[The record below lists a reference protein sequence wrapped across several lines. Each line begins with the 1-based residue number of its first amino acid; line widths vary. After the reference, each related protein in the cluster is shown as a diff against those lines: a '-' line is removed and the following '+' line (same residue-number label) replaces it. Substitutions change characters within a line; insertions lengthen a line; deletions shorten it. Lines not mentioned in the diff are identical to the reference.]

1 MSFDP
6 NEGAG
11 FWWANGLNTFTRN
24 VSVEN
29 DEYGYRYDMQKRSNF
44 DPTLPIRQPDGSEK
58 MVDVRQIPIWRFEDN
73 EAHAEGFNISGSAA
87 THLRNIVVQ
96 RPEQFK
102 DRWPLVNRGVG
113 TRVPPITNGVP
124 IFIHDHYGLGRHAK
138 VVSIAAKDLMED
150 GHPYREEPGLTSHE
164 SRVTEVSDVAWPELL
179 NPRDDLPPA
188 TVVTSVRSHLAKLVV
203 AGVTHDNGEIV
214 SLRVNGLEA
223 KLINSSSGV
232 VHWSLEMPV
241 PIDGRLTAVATDAA
255 SNVEQNGHTW
265 LFVTHNL
272 AIAP

>member
-73 EAHAEGFNISGSAA
+73 EAHA
-87 THLRNIVVQ
+87 
-96 RPEQFK
+96 
-102 DRWPLVNRGVG
+102 
-113 TRVPPITNGVP
+113 
-124 IFIHDHYGLGRHAK
+124 
-138 VVSIAAKDLMED
+138 AAKDLMED

-223 KLINSSSGV
+223 NLINSSSGV
-232 VHWSLEMPV
+232 VHWSLEMTV
-241 PIDGRLTAVATDAA
+241 NIDGRLTAVANIPGGFIRNECGMA
-255 SNVEQNGHTW
+255 SSHT
-265 LFVTHNL
+265 
-272 AIAP
+272 